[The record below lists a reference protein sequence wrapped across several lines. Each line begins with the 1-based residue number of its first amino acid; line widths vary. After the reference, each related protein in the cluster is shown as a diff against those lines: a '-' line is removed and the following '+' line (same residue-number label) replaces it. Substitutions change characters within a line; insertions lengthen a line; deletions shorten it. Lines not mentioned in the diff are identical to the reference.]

1 LPIFFS
7 LGDYSVSDRIY
18 IRGQAVHCALGDDI
32 ECVVASMQTNQV
44 QVTDISLSLTGS
56 NYSRP
61 YYRLPPKNS
70 DHTQCSEKY
79 YYDVLFHTIEAA
91 IDDAGIRSDEIEEL
105 PVFLGSTVNDIPIYE
120 DTYKT
125 SRNVLSQISS
135 GYGNIANEI
144 ANRFNIKAA
153 CYTFTTACT
162 SSANGIIC
170 AADMIVQGFIKRA
183 LVVGYDL
190 FSNLEFYGFES
201 LKLISPSPC
210 KPFDKTREGI
220 IIGEGCGALILDQKS
235 KTPNDFH
242 YLGGANICDT
252 YSVTTH
258 NPAGDQIA
266 AVMREAL
273 NRAGIE
279 PRQIDAVKA
288 HATGSYHNDLTEGNG
303 LNQVFKN
310 QIPPVTGLKPFIGHT
325 VGACGV
331 IELILFTEAVKS
343 GFIPATLGFEEID
356 DEINIEPIT
365 EPLSIQAGTFLLNYF
380 GFGGN
385 CVSLVV
391 SNKPE

>member
-1 LPIFFS
+1 MS
-7 LGDYSVSDRIY
+7 LVSDRIY
-18 IRGQAVHCALGDDI
+18 ISGQAVHCALGDDI
-32 ECVVASMQTNQV
+32 ESVITSMQAKQV
-44 QVTDISLSLTGS
+44 QVTDIPLSLTDT
-56 NYSRP
+56 NYSRQ
-61 YYRLPPKNS
+61 YYRLPPKDS
-70 DHTQCSEKY
+70 DPTRCSEKY
-79 YYDVLFHTIEAA
+79 YYDVLFRTIEAA
-91 IDDAGIRSDEIEEL
+91 IDDAGLKSDEIEEL
-105 PVFLGSTVNDIPIYE
+105 PVFFGSTSNDIPIYE
-120 DTYKT
+120 DTYKIA
-125 SRNVLSQISS
+125 RNVLSQISS

-162 SSANGIIC
+162 SSANATVS
-170 AADMIVQGFIKRA
+170 AADMIAQGFIKRA

-190 FSNLEFYGFES
+190 FSNLGFYGFEA

-210 KPFDKTREGI
+210 RPFDKTREGI
-220 IIGEGCGALILDQKS
+220 IIGEGCGALILDKKS
-235 KTPNDFH
+235 RTPNDFY

-258 NPAGDQIA
+258 NLAGDQIA
-266 AVMREAL
+266 AVMHEAL
-273 NRAGIE
+273 NRAGVK
-279 PRQIDAVKA
+279 PQQIDAVKA

-303 LNQVFKN
+303 LNQVFIN

-343 GFIPATLGFEEID
+343 GIIPATLGFEEID

-365 EPLSIQAGTFLLNYF
+365 EPISIQAGTFLLNYF

>member
-1 LPIFFS
+1 M
-7 LGDYSVSDRIY
+7 SDRIY
-18 IRGQAVHCALGDDI
+18 IRGKAVNCALGDNL
-32 ECVVASMQTNQV
+32 EQVVASIEAGQV
-44 QVTDISLSLTGS
+44 QVADVPLSLTDS
-56 NYSRP
+56 NYSRQ
-61 YYRLPPKNS
+61 YFLLPPIDS
-70 DHTQCSEKY
+70 DHPQSRETC
-79 YYDVLFHTIEAA
+79 YYDVLFNTIEKA
-91 IDDAGIRSDEIEEL
+91 IANADLKSHEISQL
-105 PVFLGSTVNDIPIYE
+105 SVFFGSTSNDIPIYE

-125 SRNVLSQISS
+125 SRQVLSQTSS

-144 ANRFNIKAA
+144 ANRFKIKAG

-162 SSANGIIC
+162 SSANGIIF
-170 AADMIVQGFIKRA
+170 AANMMAQGYIKRA

-190 FSNLEFYGFES
+190 FSNLGFYGFES

-210 KPFDKTREGI
+210 KPFDKNREGI
-220 IIGEGCGALILDQKS
+220 VIGEGCGALILDLKNA
-235 KTPNDFH
+235 TPEDFY

-258 NPAGDQIA
+258 NPEGDQIA
-266 AVMREAL
+266 AAIREAL
-273 NRAGIE
+273 AFAGVE
-279 PRQIDAVKA
+279 SRQIDAVKA

-303 LNQVFKN
+303 LNQVFN
-310 QIPPVTGLKPFIGHT
+310 NHMPPITGLKPFIGHT

-343 GFIPATLGFEEID
+343 GFIPATLGFVEID

-365 EPLSIQAGTFLLNYF
+365 RAVPIQTGTFLLNYF

-391 SNKPE
+391 SNKG

>member
-1 LPIFFS
+1 M
-7 LGDYSVSDRIY
+7 SDRVY

-32 ECVVASMQTNQV
+32 ERVIASMQTNQV
-44 QVTDISLSLTGS
+44 RVTDVSLSLTDS
-56 NYSRP
+56 NYSRQ
-61 YYRLPPKNS
+61 YYRLPPKDS
-70 DHTQCSEKY
+70 DHTQCREKY
-79 YYDVLFHTIEAA
+79 YYDVLFHTIKAA
-91 IDDAGIRSDEIEEL
+91 IDDAGLKSDEIEAL
-105 PVFLGSTVNDIPIYE
+105 PVFFGSTSNDIPIYE

-125 SRNVLSQISS
+125 SRNVLSQTSS

-144 ANRFNIKAA
+144 ANRLNIKAA

-162 SSANGIIC
+162 SSANGIIF
-170 AADMIVQGFIKRA
+170 AADMIAQGFIKRA

-190 FSNLEFYGFES
+190 FSNLGFYGFES

-220 IIGEGCGALILDQKS
+220 IIGEGCGALILDEKS

-273 NRAGIE
+273 NRAGVE
-279 PRQIDAVKA
+279 PQQIDAVKA

-303 LNQVFKN
+303 LNQVFQN
-310 QIPPVTGLKPFIGHT
+310 QIPNVTGLKPFIGHT

-331 IELILFTEAVKS
+331 IELVLFTEAVKN
-343 GFIPATLGFEEID
+343 GYLPAIFDFEEID

-365 EPLSIQAGTFLLNYF
+365 EPVSIQAGTFLLNYF

-385 CVSLVV
+385 CVAMVV